1 MFIELHIL
9 QNFGPSNLNRNDVN
23 APKDCT
29 FGGFRRARISSQ
41 CLKRAIRKHDAFKN
55 TILSANGNLGE
66 RTKRLVGRLVKLLEQ
81 QGHDS
86 QAAEKVAKMIIAG
99 AGLGFDKNNGE
110 KTQYLL
116 YLGQA
121 EIEKL
126 AEIAHQHWD
135 NLINLE
141 SSPATATETEEQP
154 DKKKTKKSNKV
165 DKKAGKEAL
174 SKEVQT
180 QINHVFSKSANL
192 AADIALFGRMVAD
205 VKNMNIDA
213 ACQVAHAIST
223 NEMAMEM
230 DFFTAVD
237 DLLSTS
243 ESGSDMLGI
252 VEFNSACYYRYA
264 QINLDILRANLAAD
278 QEMVVAA
285 ILGFL
290 AAAVQAIPTGMQ
302 NSMAALNPPSY
313 IRVLIRS
320 AGSPWSLSNAF
331 ITPVRPKR
339 HEESNLIALS
349 IAQLENY
356 LTRLQTLYGKE
367 GFELDSVCTDLA
379 NYSSAITFPNLLKTV
394 KDFLQQPHA
403 GSN

>member
-1 MFIELHIL
+1 V
-9 QNFGPSNLNRNDVN
+9 NRVLT
-23 APKDCT
+23 CW
-29 FGGFRRARISSQ
+29 G
-41 CLKRAIRKHDAFKN
+41 
-55 TILSANGNLGE
+55 
-66 RTKRLVGRLVKLLEQ
+66 LL
-81 QGHDS
+81 
-86 QAAEKVAKMIIAG
+86 
-99 AGLGFDKNNGE
+99 
-110 KTQYLL
+110 
-116 YLGQA
+116 
-121 EIEKL
+121 
-126 AEIAHQHWD
+126 
-135 NLINLE
+135 
-141 SSPATATETEEQP
+141 
-154 DKKKTKKSNKV
+154 
-165 DKKAGKEAL
+165 
-174 SKEVQT
+174 
-180 QINHVFSKSANL
+180 
-192 AADIALFGRMVAD
+192 
-205 VKNMNIDA
+205 
-213 ACQVAHAIST
+213 
-223 NEMAMEM
+223 
-230 DFFTAVD
+230 
-237 DLLSTS
+237 
-243 ESGSDMLGI
+243 
-252 VEFNSACYYRYA
+252 
-264 QINLDILRANLAAD
+264 NLDILRANLAAD